1 MANSVI
7 ELLDMLYEMID
18 DAKGSLGGYC
28 KIERDKA
35 LDILDEVRGSFPAE
49 ISEARKLMETR
60 NEFLENAK
68 ADADRI
74 RKEAE
79 LDAEQLEKRAEDQ
92 VRRMI
97 NEHEITA
104 SARAQAN
111 EKMRQ
116 AEHTAQE
123 MVATAERRSSELK
136 NVANE
141 YCEDALRRT
150 EEAVTQ
156 ALNEVR
162 QSRSKFRSLAGMSN
176 VSRSGKSVAY
186 DMDEETEG

>member
-18 DAKGSLGGYC
+18 DAKGALGGMC

-60 NEFLENAK
+60 NEFLENAR
-68 ADADRI
+68 AEADRI
-74 RKEAE
+74 RQEAE
-79 LDAEQLEKRAEDQ
+79 LDAEQMQKLAEDKAG
-92 VRRMI
+92 RMI

-104 SARAQAN
+104 TAREQAN

-116 AEHTAQE
+116 AESRANE
-123 MVATAERRSSELK
+123 MVATAERRSNELK

-150 EEAVTQ
+150 EEAVNL
-156 ALNEVR
+156 ALEEIR
-162 QSRSKFRSLAGMSN
+162 QSRTKFRSLAGMSN
-176 VSRSGKSVAY
+176 VSRSARAY
-186 DMDEETEG
+186 DVEDEDLS

>member
-18 DAKGSLGGYC
+18 DARGSLGGYC

-49 ISEARKLMETR
+49 INEARKLMETR
-60 NEFLENAK
+60 NEFLEEAR
-68 ADADRI
+68 AEADRI
-74 RKEAE
+74 RKDAE
-79 LDAEQLEKRAEDQ
+79 LDAEQLEKRAEEQ
-92 VRRMI
+92 ARRMI

-104 SARAQAN
+104 SARVQAN

-116 AEHTAQE
+116 AETQAKE
-123 MVATAERRSSELK
+123 MVATAERRATELK

-150 EEAVTQ
+150 EDAVTL

-162 QSRSKFRSLAGMSN
+162 QSRNKFRSVAGMSN
-176 VSRSGKSVAY
+176 VSRSGRNAAY
-186 DMDEETEG
+186 DMDEETSE